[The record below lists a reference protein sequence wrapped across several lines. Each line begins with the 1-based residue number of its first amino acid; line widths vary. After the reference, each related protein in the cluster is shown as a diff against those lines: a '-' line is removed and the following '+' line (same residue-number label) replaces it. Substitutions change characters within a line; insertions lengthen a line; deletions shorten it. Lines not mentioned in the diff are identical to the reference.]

1 MPAITIQSLELSD
14 SQKRILAKKFVET
27 FAEITN
33 VPKDRVYLFFDG
45 YTLDNVGTG
54 GIRFSDKPTQRAWG
68 KFNEDEWSKDP
79 EIVKKLEE
87 VEKS

>member
-54 GIRFSDKPTQRAWG
+54 GIRFSDKPPQRAWR